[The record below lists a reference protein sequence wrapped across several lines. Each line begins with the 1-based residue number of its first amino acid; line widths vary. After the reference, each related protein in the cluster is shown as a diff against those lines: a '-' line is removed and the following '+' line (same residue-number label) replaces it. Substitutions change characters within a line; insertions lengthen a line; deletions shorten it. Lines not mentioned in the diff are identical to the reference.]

1 MKISLFII
9 IGIFAAGWV
18 AFDAH
23 AQSDEGLSGEVRIGS
38 IMAVTGELE
47 ALGLEFHAAERL
59 AVDDFN
65 RYLAE
70 KNAGWSLKLV
80 HEDAE
85 SLPPVALE
93 KIESLH
99 AQGITVVLGPLD
111 SASLQFSR
119 GYIDSNQMLAISCCS
134 TSTLLAIP
142 NDTIFRMSADDS
154 GGSVA
159 ITSLFNHAGIDVMIP
174 VWRGD
179 TWGIGYEGIIR
190 QLFASAGGVVDTG
203 VRYNPGVT
211 DFSDATSLL
220 AQRVQ
225 AHVDVYGP
233 DNVAVFY
240 MGFGEIVPFIQR
252 ASEHD
257 ILDDVRWFAADPIVQ
272 SPKIVSDQQVLR
284 FVTDTMFTTIQATT
298 GKNDISRHVHDSL
311 LAELGME
318 PIVFSSSAYD
328 SVWIAGLAM
337 EETQS
342 TDPELLRD
350 AIPAVVEE
358 HMGAL
363 GSIRLNDAGDLA
375 YTNYD
380 VWTIADDQWTM
391 SGSYNSSIDEL
402 VLFDGSEAMTG
413 LAAGEQVVIGGV
425 LPLTGDASMS
435 GEQLD
440 VAIEYAEAQ
449 FNQYLEENG
458 MDWSLEVVVADSQT
472 SPDGALDQI
481 GRHHANGISIVVG
494 PYSSAEL
501 AVMKDYADSNGM
513 VIVSP
518 SSTAPALAIP
528 GDNVFRLI
536 PDDTQNGYVFAK
548 LFEDAGVATV
558 IPIWRG
564 DTWGDGLVD
573 VARESFAELGGSMDE
588 GIRYDADTTNFS
600 EETAALSDI
609 VRRHMNGGKTAV
621 LALSFQEIVPLIQT
635 AMLHDNLDDVSWF
648 VSSGTLFA
656 NELIDNPATADFMR
670 AVNMTGPQF
679 ESLPNPTLDQ
689 VNAAVSDGTG
699 RVPIVYVAGAY
710 DAVWILGLSILESG
724 SAETGAV
731 LEAMPGVLDGY
742 EGALGQVSLNEAGD
756 LEMANY
762 GIYRIQDSTWDRLGG
777 YEGATGMITL
787 GEAAMHD
794 PSDKDQIT
802 IGGIVSLTGDA
813 SLHGQQLKAAMK
825 HAEAKFNQYLEE
837 NNIGWNLDV
846 VVADSQT
853 SPDVALDHLARQ
865 HADGI
870 SAVVGPY
877 SSAEL
882 AVMKDYA
889 DSNEM
894 IIISPSSSAPS
905 LAIPGDNVFRLIPD
919 DTQNGHVFAKLFE
932 AAEME
937 TVIPIWRGDTW
948 GDGLVDVAR
957 ESFAELGGSMDDGVR
972 YDPDTTDFSE
982 DVAALSDIVR
992 RHMDAEDDRKIG
1004 VLVLSFQEVVPLIQA
1019 ALLHDNLDGV
1029 VWFGSSTPAND
1040 ELIDPAVIEF
1050 VHAVQ
1055 ISSPRYELFPN
1066 PTLDELNA
1074 VVSETTGRVPIVYVA
1089 GAYDAVWILGLSILE
1104 SGSAETGAVLEAMP
1118 GVLDGYEGAL
1128 GQVSL
1133 NEAGDLATIS
1143 YGIYQ
1148 FEDSAWQSV
1157 GTYDGTTDTVTLDM
1171 PPETGTGPD
1180 TGSGTGPDTGSGTG
1194 PDTGSGTGPDTG
1206 SGTGPD
1212 TGSGTGPDTETVPE
1226 ASPGGGCLIAT
1237 AAYGSELAPNV
1248 QMLRE
1253 IRDGTLLSTASG
1265 TSFVT
1270 GFSQVYYSFSPA
1282 IADLERENPAFRDA
1296 VRMIIT
1302 PGVNALGIMAL
1313 ADPGSEASVLVF
1325 GLLSIGAVAG
1335 IYVVGPIV
1343 VVRTVWRRMKV
1354 PARR

>member
-1 MKISLFII
+1 MYRRIVVLKIFLFII
-9 IGIFAAGWV
+9 IGIFTAGWV

-23 AQSDEGLSGEVRIGS
+23 AQSDAGLSGEVRIGS

-59 AVDDFN
+59 AVGDFN

-99 AQGITVVLGPLD
+99 AQGIPVVLGPLD

-119 GYIDSNQMLAISCCS
+119 GYIDSNQVLAISCCS

-159 ITSLFNHAGIDVMIP
+159 ITSLFNHAGIDVMVP

-203 VRYNPGVT
+203 VRYNPSVT

-272 SPKIVSDQQVLR
+272 SPEIVSDQQVLR
-284 FVTDTMFTTIQATT
+284 FVTDTMFTTLQATT

-472 SPDGALDQI
+472 SPDVALDQI
-481 GRHHANGISIVVG
+481 GRHHANDIRIVVG

-501 AVMKDYADSNGM
+501 AAMKDYADSNGM

-588 GIRYDADTTNFS
+588 GIRYGADTTNFS

-609 VRRHMNGGKTAV
+609 VRRHMDGGKTAV

-656 NELIDNPATADFMR
+656 NELIDNPATANFMR

-731 LEAMPGVLDGY
+731 LEAMPGVLEGY
-742 EGALGQVSLNEAGD
+742 DGALGQVSLNEAGD

-777 YEGATGMITL
+777 YEGATGMITI

-802 IGGIVSLTGDA
+802 IGGIVPLTGDA

-882 AVMKDYA
+882 AAMKDYA

-937 TVIPIWRGDTW
+937 TVIPMWRGDIW
-948 GDGLVDVAR
+948 GDGLVGVAR

-972 YDPDTTDFSE
+972 YDPDTTDFSA

-1019 ALLHDNLDGV
+1019 ALLHDNLDDV

-1074 VVSETTGRVPIVYVA
+1074 VVSETTGQVPLVYVA

-1118 GVLDGYEGAL
+1118 DVLDGYDGAL

-1180 TGSGTGPDTGSGTG
+1180 TGSGTGPS
-1194 PDTGSGTGPDTG
+1194 
-1206 SGTGPD
+1206 
-1212 TGSGTGPDTETVPE
+1212 TETVPE

-1270 GFSQVYYSFSPA
+1270 GFSQAYYSFSPA

-1302 PGVNALGIMAL
+1302 PGVHALGIMAL

-1335 IYVVGPIV
+1335 IYVVGPAV
-1343 VVRTVWRRMKV
+1343 AVRTVWRRMKV
-1354 PARR
+1354 PASR

>member
-272 SPKIVSDQQVLR
+272 SPEIVSDQQVLR

>member
-1 MKISLFII
+1 MKIFLFII

-59 AVDDFN
+59 AVGDFN

-119 GYIDSNQMLAISCCS
+119 GYIDSNQVLAISCCS

-190 QLFASAGGVVDTG
+190 QLFASTEGVVDTG

-225 AHVDVYGP
+225 THVDVYGP
-233 DNVAVFY
+233 DSVAVFY

-272 SPKIVSDQQVLR
+272 SPAIVSDQQVLR

-337 EETQS
+337 DATQS

-548 LFEDAGVATV
+548 LFENAGVATV

-609 VRRHMNGGKTAV
+609 VRRHMDGGKTAV

-742 EGALGQVSLNEAGD
+742 DGALGQVSLNEAGD

-802 IGGIVSLTGDA
+802 IGGIVPLTGDA

-853 SPDVALDHLARQ
+853 IPDVALDHLARQ

-894 IIISPSSSAPS
+894 IIMSPSSSAPS

-937 TVIPIWRGDTW
+937 TVIPIWRGDIW
-948 GDGLVDVAR
+948 GDGLVGVAR

-972 YDPDTTDFSE
+972 YDPDTTDFSA

-1019 ALLHDNLDGV
+1019 ALLHDNLDDV

-1055 ISSPRYELFPN
+1055 ISSPRYELVPN

-1074 VVSETTGRVPIVYVA
+1074 VVSETTGQVPLVYVA

-1118 GVLDGYEGAL
+1118 GVLDGYDGAL

-1148 FEDSAWQSV
+1148 FEDSVWQSV

-1171 PPETGTGPD
+1171 PPETGLET
-1180 TGSGTGPDTGSGTG
+1180 GTGPDTGSNTG
-1194 PDTGSGTGPDTG
+1194 PS
-1206 SGTGPD
+1206 
-1212 TGSGTGPDTETVPE
+1212 TETVPE

-1302 PGVNALGIMAL
+1302 PGVHVLGIMAL

-1335 IYVVGPIV
+1335 IYVVGPAV
-1343 VVRTVWRRMKV
+1343 AVRTVWGRMKV
-1354 PARR
+1354 SARR